1 VSKRTPRRNAAAG
14 VGLTLVTFSIG
25 LMLAVFVAGSASA
38 KTSPKSKTT
47 STGASTAATLA
58 TPPIA
63 PADKFSVINGTVN
76 AASDHEIVGSSA
88 FPNFTTGAVDNYYTM
103 AHSHVDNSPFAEG
116 TASPFDTGPV
126 GQTAAA
132 GNFQQPQYADSRWPG
147 GPDKATYG
155 SQGGPSASS
164 TADNNRATAD
174 ASEPSNGFS
183 GPGPHGTK
191 TLALPRGFN
200 AALQQA
206 LAAWNSKWDGR
217 LGMTKAT
224 PKVTTT
230 RAPVTVPSSPVKPP
244 GVTVTSPHVGGVTPP
259 VTVPS
264 PKLPSPTAEAA
275 PRAPASVGTPR
286 PPSLPTP
293 GSKGSA
299 PSPGG
304 TESLLKS
311 STLATLVYK
320 TDKSKPDTSE
330 KNTCK
335 SDTVGT
341 TGTGGTTTA
350 TATTTTTET
359 PKSGTCTLVLS
370 GESSMGRVTIG
381 GGAIVIEGIH
391 VTASITNDGTT
402 TTPSYKAAISVASA
416 TIGGIPVTID
426 EDGVHV
432 AGQGG
437 GLPYKQASDAL
448 NSALNKAGIQIFLV
462 APEVT
467 NCSATGSGTGGGT
480 TTGTTTTTSSTSTP
494 TSTDQSGGTSSCGG
508 QTGMSS
514 SSCDQSSSGSSG
526 GSGGLPAPPSAP
538 TSTQSSTT
546 TTPSSSCGSSDMGAS
561 CDETSTTGT
570 GTTNTTTTSSG
581 APSLGPSTTSTTT
594 TTSSTQSST
603 TRSSGACG
611 PSGTTGPS
619 SCTKA
624 GAAPSTT
631 TGSNEQSATTSTTD
645 STSPSSS
652 GTFQFGP
659 GPGTNNAG
667 EETVTATGVHIVFTQ
682 PVSPPGVP
690 AQFVEHILGEV
701 FVDSLA
707 SPAAPVSDLGFS
719 GGSSF
724 SPSAS
729 SSSSSSSSCLG
740 GGHSSLKASGS
751 GSSAG
756 GGSSGIAGSSASGGG
771 SLGSS
776 SASGLGSASQ
786 PNGTSTANS
795 LPARFASALHKP
807 LWLLL
812 AYVVWQL
819 LVIGTGWSLW
829 NWRRGGAA

>member
-25 LMLAVFVAGSASA
+25 LMLAVLVAGSASA
-38 KTSPKSKTT
+38 KTSPKNKKAATGT
-47 STGASTAATLA
+47 SPAATLA

-116 TASPFDTGPV
+116 TSSPFDTGPV

-155 SQGGPSASS
+155 SQGGPNASS

-191 TLALPRGFN
+191 TLALPKGFD

-224 PKVTTT
+224 PKVTTP

-244 GVTVTSPHVGGVTPP
+244 GVTVTTTRVGGVTPP

-264 PKLPSPTAEAA
+264 PKLPSPTAQAA

-311 STLATLVYK
+311 STLATLVYQ

-341 TGTGGTTTA
+341 TGTGGTTA
-350 TATTTTTET
+350 ATTTTTET

-391 VTASITNDGTT
+391 VTASITNDGTS
-402 TTPSYKAAISVASA
+402 TTPSYKAAVSVASA

-508 QTGMSS
+508 QTGMSAG
-514 SSCDQSSSGSSG
+514 SCDQSGSGGSG

-538 TSTQSSTT
+538 APTSTQSSTT
-546 TTPSSSCGSSDMGAS
+546 TTPGGSCGPSDMGAS
-561 CDETSTTGT
+561 CDQTSTTGT
-570 GTTNTTTTSSG
+570 GSTNTTTTSSG
-581 APSLGPSTTSTTT
+581 PPSLGPSTTPTTT

-603 TRSSGACG
+603 TSSSGACG

-624 GAAPSTT
+624 GTAPSTT
-631 TGSNEQSATTSTTD
+631 TGSNEQSATTSTTG
-645 STSPSSS
+645 STSPSSG

-724 SPSAS
+724 SPSSS

-751 GSSAG
+751 GLSAG
-756 GGSSGIAGSSASGGG
+756 GSSSGIAGSSASGGG

-776 SASGLGSASQ
+776 SASGLSSASQ